1 MTQSHIYPTW
11 SDEEKPKTLSYQ
23 IATWSVKCLAHIL
36 CRIDADQLAR
46 VPKDGPLIVVMNHVN
61 FLEGPIVYTHLLPRR
76 MTGFVKSENLGHPF
90 FGTLL
95 IDLWEGIPLRRGEAD
110 TTAFRQA
117 LLALE
122 AGRIL
127 AVAPEGARSGH
138 GRLQQGH
145 PGIAFLALR
154 SGVPVLPMACH
165 GGEIIWDNIPRLRRT
180 DFHVAVGQPFHVDTR
195 GAKATRRARQQI
207 ADEIMYQVAALLPP
221 AYRGVYELSAAT
233 ETYIHFEPG
242 VKSNIRRARG

>member
-1 MTQSHIYPTW
+1 MTFAHIYPSW
-11 SDEEKPKTLSYQ
+11 SEEEKPKPLTHRAVNVAIKS
-23 IATWSVKCLAHIL
+23 LAHIL
-36 CRIDADQLAR
+36 CRIDAAQLAR
-46 VPKDGPLIVVMNHVN
+46 VPERGPLIVVMNHVN

-95 IDLWEGIPLRRGEAD
+95 IDLWQGIPLRRGTAD
-110 TTAFRQA
+110 TSAFRQA

-138 GRLQQGH
+138 GRLQRGH

-154 SGVPVLPMACH
+154 SGVPVLPLACH
-165 GGEIIWDNIPRLRRT
+165 GGEIIWDNVPRVRRT
-180 DFHVAVGQPFHVDTR
+180 DFHVVVGQPFHVDTW
-195 GAKATRRARQQI
+195 GARATRHARQQI
-207 ADEIMYQVAALLPP
+207 SDEIMYQIAALLPP
-221 AYRGVYELSAAT
+221 AYRGVYDLSAAT
-233 ETYIHFEPG
+233 ETYIRFEPG
-242 VKSNIRRARG
+242 VKSNLCRA